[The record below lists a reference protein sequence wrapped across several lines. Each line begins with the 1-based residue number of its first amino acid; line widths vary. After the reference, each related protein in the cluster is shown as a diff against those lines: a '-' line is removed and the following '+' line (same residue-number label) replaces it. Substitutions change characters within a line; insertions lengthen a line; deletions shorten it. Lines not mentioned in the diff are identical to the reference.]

1 MTAENDPNDWPAGQ
15 ASIRP
20 ALITPA
26 WLSGVIFSKRR
37 RMLTKDKGL
46 LQMRMRAVELKSLR
60 KELLRMFTST
70 GKQLMGSAPHMSV
83 YR

>member
-1 MTAENDPNDWPAGQ
+1 
-15 ASIRP
+15 
-20 ALITPA
+20 
-26 WLSGVIFSKRR
+26 
-37 RMLTKDKGL
+37 
-46 LQMRMRAVELKSLR
+46 MRMRAVELKSLR

>member
-1 MTAENDPNDWPAGQ
+1 MTAENDPNDWPAGL
-15 ASIRP
+15 ASTHP